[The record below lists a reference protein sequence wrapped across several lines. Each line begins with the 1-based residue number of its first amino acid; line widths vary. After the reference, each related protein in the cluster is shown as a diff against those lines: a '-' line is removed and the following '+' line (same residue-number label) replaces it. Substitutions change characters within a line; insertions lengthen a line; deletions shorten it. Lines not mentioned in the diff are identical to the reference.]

1 MGLAWRLVA
10 AAGDPGADA
19 GFVTGIRRRQLDR
32 CALITGPDA
41 RARACGILHK
51 GSAKPSASA
60 RRYTDVVEYREGDRA
75 ITLKSPGRT
84 SYDPVVLTR
93 GVTQNA
99 EFEDWANAA
108 QVLTGGNPSTS
119 LANLR
124 KDMAIVLLNEERQPV
139 RRYLFFWCWVSE
151 YQALPFLDADA
162 STTAFEHITV
172 QNEGWERDT
181 TLAEPPE
188 Q

>member
-1 MGLAWRLVA
+1 MSDLFPANPNRLNPYQSYAFLVFLGDNTSPA
-10 AAGDPGADA
+10 AAVSGVGP
-19 GFVTGIRRRQLDR
+19 VRR
-32 CALITGPDA
+32 
-41 RARACGILHK
+41 H
-51 GSAKPSASA
+51 S
-60 RRYTDVVEYREGDRA
+60 DVVEYRQGGSA
-75 ITLKSPGRT
+75 ITLKGPGRT
-84 SYDPVVLTR
+84 HYDPVVLTR
-93 GVTQNA
+93 GITQDA

-119 LANLR
+119 LRNLR

-139 RRYLFFWCWVSE
+139 RRYLFYRCWVSE
-151 YQALPFLDADA
+151 YRALPFLDAGA
-162 STTAFEHITV
+162 STTAFEQITI

>member
-1 MGLAWRLVA
+1 MSDLFPANPNRFDPYKSYAFLVFLGGNTRPA
-10 AAGDPGADA
+10 AAVSG
-19 GFVTGIRRRQLDR
+19 V
-32 CALITGPDA
+32 GPV
-41 RARACGILHK
+41 
-51 GSAKPSASA
+51 

-84 SYDPVVLTR
+84 YYDPVVLTR

-124 KDMAIVLLNEERQPV
+124 RDMAIVLLNEERQPV
-139 RRYLFFWCWVSE
+139 RRYLFFRCWVSE

-181 TLAEPPE
+181 TLAEPHE